1 MRSLA
6 LMGNAGHMP
15 LNVAALGMAWIASHY
30 AVLSLHIS
38 ALILSSTLKLAN
50 DIWQTLY
57 DKRYDHHK

>member
-1 MRSLA
+1 MHSLA

-15 LNVAALGMAWIASHY
+15 LNVSALGMAWIASHY

-38 ALILSSTLKLAN
+38 ALILANILKLAN

-57 DKRYDHHK
+57 DKRYDNNK